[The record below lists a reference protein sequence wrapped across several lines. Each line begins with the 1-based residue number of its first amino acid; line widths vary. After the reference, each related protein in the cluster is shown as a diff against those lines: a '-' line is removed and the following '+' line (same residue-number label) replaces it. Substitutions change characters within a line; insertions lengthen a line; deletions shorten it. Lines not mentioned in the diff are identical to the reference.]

1 MKAPAFAAQ
10 AQEKWASFW
19 QARNQRERR
28 ILVLALGVAIFA
40 LVYGLLLDPALSGR
54 ARLQQELPQ
63 LRQQV
68 AQMQAMV
75 REAAALPQAG
85 TAIEPLSRQGLE
97 AGLASKGLKPQNL
110 AISGEIVRL
119 QLEGVTFAA
128 LLDWLDEAQKT
139 SLLAVSEAN
148 ILVQA
153 QPGIV
158 NATLTLR
165 QQAAP

>member
-1 MKAPAFAAQ
+1 MKGPAFAAKI
-10 AQEKWASFW
+10 QEQWASFW

-75 REAAALPQAG
+75 REAAALPQAS
-85 TAIEPLSRQGLE
+85 TAIEPLSGPGLE
-97 AGLASKGLKPQNL
+97 AGLARKGLKSQNL